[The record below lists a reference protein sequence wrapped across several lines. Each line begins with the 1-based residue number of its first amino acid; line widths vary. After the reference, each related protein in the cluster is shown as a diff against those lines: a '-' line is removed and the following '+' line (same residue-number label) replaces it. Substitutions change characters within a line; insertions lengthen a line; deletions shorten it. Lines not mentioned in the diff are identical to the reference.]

1 MKTIK
6 ILLIS
11 TLFIMCALFINNVYA
26 QDKNVNGIGS
36 DNHFDSQMSNHR
48 PEQDKIEYFYDIQ
61 TGDIYDKNNKIIGK
75 VIFQIEDQLKEG
87 KQFMF
92 KTVNGGYYRGS
103 ACVIDKC
110 ETPKWE
116 PYESKLGELD
126 GKKVKY

>member
-1 MKTIK
+1 
-6 ILLIS
+6 
-11 TLFIMCALFINNVYA
+11 
-26 QDKNVNGIGS
+26 
-36 DNHFDSQMSNHR
+36 
-48 PEQDKIEYFYDIQ
+48 
-61 TGDIYDKNNKIIGK
+61 
-75 VIFQIEDQLKEG
+75 
-87 KQFMF
+87 MF